1 MERVLASDLIRHI
14 DKPVM
19 VRGWMNSFRPLGKL
33 NFLILKDRSGFVQIV
48 VENKEE
54 AKKLNHLQPGSIL
67 RITGKAVRST
77 QAGLGVEIVEPRIEV
92 DTPVLEP
99 PPVEYYKPEM
109 AAELEFILDHR
120 SIALR
125 NRKLAAVFKIQAELT
140 HAYRLYMHDHVGAVE
155 YFSPNLIGASSEGGA
170 EFFNVDYFGYTAT
183 LAQSSQL
190 YKQIMVGVYERVFSL
205 APFFRAEPSHTPR
218 HISEGKQLEFEM
230 GFFKHWHEIL
240 DVQEG
245 VIKAI
250 LNHLQKHCGKE
261 LEILE
266 AQLARAPDHVPI
278 PRISFERAQEI
289 YFKRTGIDERK
300 EPDLS
305 PAAEKELCKYAF
317 EEHGTD
323 LIFITDWKTEKRPF
337 YAFPNEKDPT
347 LTNTFDL
354 LCAGLEITSGGQR
367 RDTYETMVEGIK
379 MKGMDPG
386 NFDDYLTIFKY
397 GMPPHG
403 GFGMGLERLTMTL
416 LHLKNIREA
425 SLFPSD
431 TKRIA
436 GNRIKAKI
444 VFGGENIRNEIVR
457 RLRDQDIPFE
467 HFVHEETATSQ
478 TAANIRNTPLE
489 EGVKSLIVRGKNSKK
504 NYQFNLPANLK
515 LDLKAVAEIVG
526 EKCDLE
532 NPEVIKE
539 RYGLIIGGVPPF
551 GNLLNLENYFDEKV
565 FKSPRIVFSCGL
577 RTESVQMLSKDLMKT
592 ADPKISHFSKAD

>member
-1 MERVLASDLIRHI
+1 
-14 DKPVM
+14 
-19 VRGWMNSFRPLGKL
+19 
-33 NFLILKDRSGFVQIV
+33 
-48 VENKEE
+48 
-54 AKKLNHLQPGSIL
+54 
-67 RITGKAVRST
+67 
-77 QAGLGVEIVEPRIEV
+77 
-92 DTPVLEP
+92 
-99 PPVEYYKPEM
+99 
-109 AAELEFILDHR
+109 
-120 SIALR
+120 
-125 NRKLAAVFKIQAELT
+125 
-140 HAYRLYMHDHVGAVE
+140 
-155 YFSPNLIGASSEGGA
+155 
-170 EFFNVDYFGYTAT
+170 
-183 LAQSSQL
+183 
-190 YKQIMVGVYERVFSL
+190 
-205 APFFRAEPSHTPR
+205 
-218 HISEGKQLEFEM
+218 
-230 GFFKHWHEIL
+230 
-240 DVQEG
+240 
-245 VIKAI
+245 
-250 LNHLQKHCGKE
+250 
-261 LEILE
+261 
-266 AQLARAPDHVPI
+266 
-278 PRISFERAQEI
+278 
-289 YFKRTGIDERK
+289 
-300 EPDLS
+300 
-305 PAAEKELCKYAF
+305 
-317 EEHGTD
+317 
-323 LIFITDWKTEKRPF
+323 
-337 YAFPNEKDPT
+337 
-347 LTNTFDL
+347 
-354 LCAGLEITSGGQR
+354 
-367 RDTYETMVEGIK
+367 